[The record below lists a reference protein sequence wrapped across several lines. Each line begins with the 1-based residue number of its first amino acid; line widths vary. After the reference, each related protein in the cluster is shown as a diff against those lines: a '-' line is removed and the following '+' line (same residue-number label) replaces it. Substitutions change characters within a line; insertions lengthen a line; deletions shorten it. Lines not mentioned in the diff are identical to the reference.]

1 MYLTVLFF
9 SINVIIP
16 HSPPHP
22 LSVCLHVRA
31 PYHCHVVTSQPSV
44 TWFLCA
50 LTDFFQPNQSPELK
64 TGYQKQLIGTV
75 SGSPA
80 LNLSLDNLFWVSNL

>member
-1 MYLTVLFF
+1 LFF
-9 SINVIIP
+9 SINVVIP

-22 LSVCLHVRA
+22 LSVCLHAHACMRMPA
-31 PYHCHVVTSQPSV
+31 CSLPLSRGDLAALCHIVSV
-44 TWFLCA
+44 CSHR
-50 LTDFFQPNQSPELK
+50 FFQPNQSPELK

-80 LNLSLDNLFWVSNL
+80 LNLSLDNLF